1 MRKYAY
7 GLRLLLALVL
17 ASGIFVTATPMQMEA
32 KETQAFTTQ
41 DLNEQL
47 VMASLW
53 MQTSA
58 EFRALC
64 YQAFNLARM
73 NLDVFLDSHKSAKPV
88 AVIVDADETVIDNSA
103 YEAFLI
109 GQNFGS
115 HFSWATI
122 TMISTVPSGINRWL
136 TDWRNRQVQGFLGNK
151 ILRPP
156 RPNLR

>member
-1 MRKYAY
+1 MIRKYAY

-17 ASGIFVTATPMQMEA
+17 ASGIFVAAVPMQMEA
-32 KETQAFTTQ
+32 RETQAYTTQ

-47 VMASLW
+47 VMATLW

-73 NLDVFLDSHKSAKPV
+73 NLDAFLDSHKSAKPV
-88 AVIVDADETVIDNSA
+88 AVIVDADDTVIDNSA

-109 GQNFGS
+109 GQNFGYS
-115 HFSWATI
+115 SKTWT
-122 TMISTVPSGINRWL
+122 P
-136 TDWRNRQVQGFLGNK
+136 
-151 ILRPP
+151 
-156 RPNLR
+156 

>member
-1 MRKYAY
+1 MRIYVY

-17 ASGIFVTATPMQMEA
+17 ASGIFVTAVPMQMEA
-32 KETQAFTTQ
+32 KETQAYTTQ

-47 VMASLW
+47 VMATLW

-58 EFRALC
+58 EYRALC

-73 NLDVFLDSHKSAKPV
+73 NLDAFLDSHKSARPV

-109 GQNFGS
+109 GQNFGYS
-115 HFSWATI
+115 SKT
-122 TMISTVPSGINRWL
+122 
-136 TDWRNRQVQGFLGNK
+136 
-151 ILRPP
+151 
-156 RPNLR
+156 

>member
-17 ASGIFVTATPMQMEA
+17 ASGIFVTATPMQMET
-32 KETQAFTTQ
+32 KETQAYTTQ

-47 VMASLW
+47 VMATLW

-73 NLDVFLDSHKSAKPV
+73 NLEAFLDSHKSAKPV

-109 GQNFGS
+109 GQNFGYS
-115 HFSWATI
+115 SKPGVPGCRPLQRLPCPVHWNFSK
-122 TMISTVPSGINRWL
+122 M
-136 TDWRNRQVQGFLGNK
+136 
-151 ILRPP
+151 
-156 RPNLR
+156 PNPETWKSSM